1 MKRIKRVHLALA
13 GGVVALLA
21 VAAVSI
27 TAMAATP
34 SPTSTPGSGAANK
47 ATACASFHDY
57 FVKAI
62 GKSSKDVDAAF
73 ATALGQT
80 LADQVKAGTL
90 TQAQADAIKQHSSTQ
105 ALCGPG
111 FFGGER
117 GGAGGPGDHMSFK
130 GPDAIAQALGITPA
144 ELQADFAKG
153 MTIHQIAD
161 SKGISQTQFTTAL
174 QAAQKAELDAAVKA
188 GKISQAQAD
197 KMLQG
202 LTTGLSG
209 ALWDS
214 NGAHRGGRGM
224 MPPALPASS

>member
-1 MKRIKRVHLALA
+1 MNRIKRVHLALA
-13 GGVVALLA
+13 GGVVALVA

-62 GKSSKDVDAAF
+62 GKSSKEVDAAF

-90 TQAQADAIKQHSSTQ
+90 TQAQADAIKQRSSTQ
-105 ALCGPG
+105 SLCGPG
-111 FFGGER
+111 LFGGER
-117 GGAGGPGDHMSFK
+117 GGASPGDHMSIK
-130 GPDAIAQALGITPA
+130 GPDAIAQALGISPA

-161 SKGISQTQFTTAL
+161 SKGISQAQFTTAL

-202 LTTGLSG
+202 LAAGPAG